1 MVSDYSITNYCHVV
15 INLCDQLANI
25 IEMDQIDKH
34 AEHLM
39 QQFVYVYVEIIHL
52 WEDLELGI
60 KGAMK

>member
-39 QQFVYVYVEIIHL
+39 Q
-52 WEDLELGI
+52 
-60 KGAMK
+60 